1 MSRSP
6 VNIANIV
13 LTNDLYHK
21 LKFYANN
28 HQISI
33 HESIRLLIDSL
44 PEPSQ
49 TSKNLNT
56 RYLLISSRKFLQS
69 FFDVQN

>member
-13 LTNDLYHK
+13 LTNDQYYK
-21 LKFYANN
+21 LKVYANN

-44 PEPSQ
+44 PETSQ
-49 TSKNLNT
+49 PSKNLST

>member
-13 LTNDLYHK
+13 LTPDQYHK
-21 LKFYANN
+21 LKVYADN

-49 TSKNLNT
+49 PSKNLNT
-56 RYLLISSRKFLQS
+56 RYLLLSSRKFLQS